1 MSTSRTA
8 SPVPRPGPMASVDD
22 AAGVRDPELRAT
34 LERMGRLI
42 AAQEDAA
49 PPGHAPVP
57 PLRLPVFPGAAR
69 PLVNDMA
76 RSALFACVQG
86 KDRRRLDEALLAT
99 VAGVEIRFTGR
110 QWNQDDH
117 DLLMQVVH
125 MAAQVPL
132 GTYALLSGHAILP
145 ELRRGTGGQQYRQ
158 LRDDLKRLEP
168 VSNDFAL
175 TTEATERLLLSDT
188 TSIWCKVI

>member
-1 MSTSRTA
+1 MRTRTSARHHQYSPRRARGPARPLQWRRRSAPMPTSHTA

-34 LERMGRLI
+34 LERMGRLL
-42 AAQEDAA
+42 AAQEDDA
-49 PPGHAPVP
+49 PGLPAQATPAP
-57 PLRLPVFPGAAR
+57 RLPVFPDAAR

-117 DLLMQVVH
+117 DLLMRLGH
-125 MAAQVPL
+125 MADQVPP
-132 GTYALLSGHAILP
+132 G
-145 ELRRGTGGQQYRQ
+145 
-158 LRDDLKRLEP
+158 
-168 VSNDFAL
+168 
-175 TTEATERLLLSDT
+175 
-188 TSIWCKVI
+188 